1 MTDDQYKRVMALDYG
16 AKRIGIAISDPMMI
30 FATPFKTILNNNN
43 TWKELEIIIKEK
55 NIIKII
61 LGLPVKESGKE
72 SEIAVNILK
81 FKTDLINKYKT
92 EVELWD
98 ERYTSAIASEMIL
111 LSVSKKKKRRE
122 KGLVDR
128 NAAAVIL
135 QEYLNSK
142 G

>member
-43 TWKELEIIIKEK
+43 TWKELEIIMKEK

>member
-122 KGLVDR
+122 KGLGDR

>member
-72 SEIAVNILK
+72 SEIAVNILR

>member
-43 TWKELEIIIKEK
+43 TWKELEIIIKGK